1 MDVIVH
7 GTKFFLEGLKNHC
20 FFSSIYLSVIFLERA
35 LVLHE
40 IDIARYSD
48 GHTLNQAYDNL
59 DVFAGT
65 WKMNVEKL
73 FK

>member
-1 MDVIVH
+1 MDVIDH

-35 LVLHE
+35 LVLHK
-40 IDIARYSD
+40 IDITRYS
-48 GHTLNQAYDNL
+48 GGRTLNQTYDNL